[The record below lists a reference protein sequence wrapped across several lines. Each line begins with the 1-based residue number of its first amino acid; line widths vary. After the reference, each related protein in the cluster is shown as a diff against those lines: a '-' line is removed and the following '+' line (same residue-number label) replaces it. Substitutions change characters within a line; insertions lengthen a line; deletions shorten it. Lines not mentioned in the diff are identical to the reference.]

1 MPDFP
6 SSRKRVK
13 ETLEELGYTTVRATN
28 LDDIPRIASG
38 EKPPKTAKF

>member
-6 SSRKRVK
+6 SYRKRLK
-13 ETLEELGYTTVRATN
+13 ETLEELGYTGVRATH
-28 LDDIPRIASG
+28 LDDIPLIASG